1 MEMKM
6 RDDSPPLRP
15 PADPT
20 SRRSGGSEPT
30 VDADEFLSLLG
41 DEYTREIL
49 TTLGE
54 QSLPAREIVDRSTV
68 SRPTVYRR
76 LDRLEEAGLV
86 ETTMSLHPDGHH
98 RKEFRIVVERVE
110 LRPGDDTLVAGADY
124 RTTDSSDERL
134 PVHASD

>member
-1 MEMKM
+1 M
-6 RDDSPPLRP
+6 RDESPLPNPRT
-15 PADPT
+15 DPT
-20 SRRSGGSEPT
+20 SRRSGGSDPT

-49 TTLGE
+49 ATLGD
-54 QSLPAREIVDRSTV
+54 QSLPARAIVEGSSV

-76 LDRLEEAGLV
+76 LDRLEEAGLI

-98 RKEFRIVVERVE
+98 RKEFRIVVEKVE

-124 RTTDSSDERL
+124 RTTDSSEDPL

>member
-1 MEMKM
+1 MQ
-6 RDDSPPLRP
+6 DDSLPSHPRTGT
-15 PADPT
+15 T
-20 SRRSGGSEPT
+20 SRRSSGSEPT
-30 VDADEFLSLLG
+30 VDAGEFLSLLG

-49 TTLGE
+49 TTLGD
-54 QSLPAREIVDRSTV
+54 QSLPAREIVDRSSV

-110 LRPGDDTLVAGADY
+110 LRPGDDALVTGAEY
-124 RTTDSSDERL
+124 RTTDSSEESRRIQ
-134 PVHASD
+134 ASD